1 MPTDPEKSFFLFC
14 RRWGCVPF
22 CVVFFMVLS
31 GREGGG
37 ILDRFF
43 AILRRFRCCHEAI
56 FSNLANFRVMFI
68 YAFFLEAFKYIWDSH
83 NALRSSGFSKI
94 LLDCA
99 RLFEILGILDSRAGS
114 LHVFEP
120 FEFLEILRC
129 GTHTN
134 TVWKMLLHSL
144 GFLIILKNNCNLRY
158 KRITKLALETDSSR
172 LSIDYRW
179 IFSRSY
185 DGTRIIPMMYKCRQ

>member
-1 MPTDPEKSFFLFC
+1 MEFLTDSLRFWDVSDVVTRQSFQTWPTSELC
-14 RRWGCVPF
+14 LY
-22 CVVFFMVLS
+22 M
-31 GREGGG
+31 
-37 ILDRFF
+37 
-43 AILRRFRCCHEAI
+43 H
-56 FSNLANFRVMFI
+56 
-68 YAFFLEAFKYIWDSH
+68 FFLEAFKYIWDSH